1 MPLVM
6 KLLHVVLL
14 LMLLL
19 WLTLL
24 MRVLPMLLRCNAN
37 FCSVVL
43 AVVDGRP

>member
-1 MPLVM
+1 MPLLM

-24 MRVLPMLLRCNAN
+24 MRVLPMLLRCNAI
-37 FCSVVL
+37 FCTAVL
-43 AVVDGRP
+43 AIVDGRP